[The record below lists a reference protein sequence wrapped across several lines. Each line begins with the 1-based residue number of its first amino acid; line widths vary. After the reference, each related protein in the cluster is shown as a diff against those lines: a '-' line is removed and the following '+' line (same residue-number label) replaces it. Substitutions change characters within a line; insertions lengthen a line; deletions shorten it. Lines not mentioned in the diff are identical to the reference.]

1 MPDRSLVVQARQ
13 AAALDGLLPCQHEDV
28 QLWFSDLPS
37 DLEQAKAHCRPCPI
51 RLLCLAGAVK
61 RREPYGVWGGE
72 IFERGTITPRKIPR
86 GRPPKTSGRDH
97 SFATS

>member
-1 MPDRSLVVQARQ
+1 MPDSSLVIQARQ
-13 AAALDGLLPCQHEDV
+13 AAALDDLLPCQQENG

-61 RREPYGVWGGE
+61 RREPCGVWGGE
-72 IFERGTITPRKIPR
+72 IFERGAITPRKTPR
-86 GRPPKTSGRDH
+86 GRPSKTSKRDH
-97 SFATS
+97 SSVTS